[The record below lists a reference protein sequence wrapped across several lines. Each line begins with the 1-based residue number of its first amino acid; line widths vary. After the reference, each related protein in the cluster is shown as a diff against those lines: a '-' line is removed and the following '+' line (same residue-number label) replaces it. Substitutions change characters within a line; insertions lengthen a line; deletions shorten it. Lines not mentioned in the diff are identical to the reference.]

1 MFHETF
7 RFGLLAP
14 LGRRSHQE
22 EAQMSESAPLMEMR
36 PKQTVATDWPRSARS
51 FDRQRDAVAFVL
63 PGGAS
68 HAAVQVGMLMALAEA
83 GIRADFVVGTSAG
96 AVNAAAY
103 AADPTSAGLS
113 RLADAWRSVKRSDIF
128 PLRAS
133 TLLLGAIGR
142 RNYLLPDTGLRTLI
156 KHFISADRLEIT
168 PIAVHVMATD
178 LATGQPTVLSS
189 GQMVLSL
196 LASCAIP
203 SIFPPV
209 EIGGR
214 LLVDGGV
221 SADTPVLQAE
231 NLGAKTIYVLPTF
244 GTGPDPRRGSSALQ
258 MGLHG
263 AARHASVRVI
273 PAPPTSGISPF
284 RLRESARLI
293 DEAVDLT
300 HSWLESSRTLADALA

>member
-1 MFHETF
+1 
-7 RFGLLAP
+7 
-14 LGRRSHQE
+14 
-22 EAQMSESAPLMEMR
+22 
-36 PKQTVATDWPRSARS
+36 
-51 FDRQRDAVAFVL
+51 
-63 PGGAS
+63 
-68 HAAVQVGMLMALAEA
+68 MLMALAEA
-83 GIRADFVVGTSAG
+83 GITPDFVVGTSAG

-103 AADPTSAGLS
+103 AADPTTAGL
-113 RLADAWRSVKRSDIF
+113 RRVADAWRSVKRSDIF

-142 RNYLLPDTGLRTLI
+142 RNYLLPDTGLRALI
-156 KHFISADRLEIT
+156 KHFISTDRLENT
-168 PIAVHVMATD
+168 AIAVHVMATD
-178 LATGQPTVLSS
+178 LATGQPAVLSS
-189 GQMVLSL
+189 GQMVPSL

-231 NLGAKTIYVLPTF
+231 NLGANTIYVLPTF
-244 GTGPDPRRGSSALQ
+244 GPGPDPRRGSSALK

-263 AARHASVRVI
+263 LDQLLDQSGRATVAAARHASVRVL
-273 PAPPTSGISPF
+273 PVPPTSGISPF

-300 HSWLESSRTLADALA
+300 HTWLESSRTLADALA